1 MLHKL
6 KFPLVILFT
15 TTVSKLQCILI
26 YMDTYMPAHI
36 RTKQYVYVYPHGLK
50 ISENISL
57 VKFFQHFSRT
67 ILKYS

>member
-6 KFPLVILFT
+6 KLPLGILFT

-36 RTKQYVYVYPHGLK
+36 HTKQYVYVYPHGLK

-57 VKFFQHFSRT
+57 VRLFQHFSGT